1 MAGTSKI
8 PCRKRL
14 IRATPR
20 LALLFL
26 VLGGAASSS
35 ASGALR
41 PEVVIVRP
49 QSKISGISFSRER
62 IPLVIRELEGNQVRL
77 QVRVTGT
84 FKGKKKRLLLDSEP
98 VALDSDQFDIEV
110 TLREAT
116 TVLAFT
122 TVDIFGQVETEE
134 VTLRSEPAD
143 PVREILRNIQGQTTS
158 WSLGVSG
165 SLMSYEDNSGKSLQQ
180 YGLGAKASF
189 STLLSR
195 NRRHMLAG
203 NLYGTLL
210 PISRSPSDLS
220 LQLIGGNL
228 RYGYYLGGSSK
239 LKFWLFGGYFLTTTS
254 SPDDQIGF
262 KNQLGPQIY
271 PMVSMQ
277 LGGRQSMSAYLKFA
291 QLASLTD
298 FSSHELAGGISY
310 TRRPLLGLG
319 STYSFDYSSITLLA
333 DQAEIHLSSVV
344 LGYSVNF

>member
-1 MAGTSKI
+1 MAGTSN
-8 PCRKRL
+8 PSRRKRL
-14 IRATPR
+14 IRATAR
-20 LALLFL
+20 LALLLFSL
-26 VLGGAASSS
+26 GAALSSG
-35 ASGALR
+35 AVAALR
-41 PEVVIVRP
+41 PEVVIIRP
-49 QSKISGISFSRER
+49 SARIAGFSFARER
-62 IPLVIRELEGNQVRL
+62 VPLVIRELEGNQVRL
-77 QVRVTGT
+77 QVRIGGT
-84 FKGKKKRLLLDSEP
+84 FQAKKKRLLLNNEP
-98 VALDSDQFDIEV
+98 VSLDSDQFDIDV

-116 TVLAFT
+116 TVLTFA
-122 TVDIFGQVETEE
+122 TVDIFGRVETEE
-134 VTLRSEPAD
+134 VTLKSEPAD
-143 PVREILRNIQGQTTS
+143 PVREILRNIQSRTTN
-158 WSLGVSG
+158 WSVGLSG

-180 YGLGAKASF
+180 YGMGAKASF

-277 LGGRQSMSAYLKFA
+277 QIGRA
-291 QLASLTD
+291 
-298 FSSHELAGGISY
+298 H
-310 TRRPLLGLG
+310 
-319 STYSFDYSSITLLA
+319 
-333 DQAEIHLSSVV
+333 V
-344 LGYSVNF
+344 